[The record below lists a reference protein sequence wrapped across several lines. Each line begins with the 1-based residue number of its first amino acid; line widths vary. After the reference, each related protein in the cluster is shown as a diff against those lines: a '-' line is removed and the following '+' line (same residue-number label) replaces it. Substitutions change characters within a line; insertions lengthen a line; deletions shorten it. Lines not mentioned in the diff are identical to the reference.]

1 MDGNEETDW
10 WNRTRYR
17 VYAPVYDWV
26 AKPLERGRERA
37 LDALDVEPGDRV
49 LLVGCGTGADLPYLL
64 AGIEISAIDVT
75 PAMVRRTEERAA
87 ELGIDVDARVA
98 DARSLPFA
106 DDAFDA
112 VVLHLVLAVVP
123 EPRRVV
129 AEVARVLAPDGRASV
144 FDKFLSAEAEP
155 SLFRR
160 ALNPVAR
167 FLFSDLNRRLE
178 PLLDGTGL
186 DVETRTPVLGGLYTV
201 AIVRPTD
208 ER

>member
-1 MDGNEETDW
+1 MDANEETDW

-37 LDALDVEPGDRV
+37 LDALDPEPGDRI
-49 LLVGCGTGADLPYLL
+49 LLVGSGTGADLAYLP
-64 AGIEISAIDVT
+64 AGVEVAAIDVT
-75 PAMVRRTEERAA
+75 PAMVRRTERRAA
-87 ELGIDVDARVA
+87 KLGLSVDARVA

-106 DDAFDA
+106 DDSFDA

-129 AEVARVLAPDGRASV
+129 AEVERVLAPDGRVSV
-144 FDKFLSAEAEP
+144 FDKFLSADADP
-155 SLFRR
+155 SLPRR

-186 DVETRTPVLGGLYTV
+186 AVETRTSVLGGLYTTAV
-201 AIVRPTD
+201 VRPTD